1 MDVKFLSASQTQST
15 LIALVENCESMQW
28 AVAWA
33 TENAV
38 FEAAMK
44 YSSKFEHFVVGT
56 HMFQTQPEVLERAA
70 ALAAAAVV
78 PPTGDL
84 FHPKVYLFRNG
95 QRIRGVVGSPNLTKA
110 AMSRNVEA
118 SVLLDGSL
126 DDAALVELSR
136 FVAEAWKGAEDIS
149 HEFLFRYR
157 HQYAAKTA
165 ARQELI
171 KFADVRPPSKPNTK
185 RAPHDMSWADY
196 LVQVRNSSHPS
207 AHLFKERLGVLT
219 KARALF
225 ATGIPYAKW
234 NEDDRKLV
242 AGTLGRKKSQQ
253 PGVDYGLFGSMGA
266 SGTFANLVIEAP
278 TGLSHALDFI
288 PLMDAVTQRDYDRYC
303 KAFRAAF
310 DQDGRVGGLPTATR
324 LLAMKRPDAFVCID
338 SANRKDL
345 CENFGVS
352 PSTTNLENYWQRII
366 EPMHGDPWWRHPQ
379 PSNAAD
385 AEIWLGRAALL
396 DAIYYTLLPLTEN

>member
-44 YSSKFEHFVVGT
+44 DSSKFEHFVVGT

-95 QRIRGVVGSPNLTKA
+95 QRIRCVVGSPNLTKA

-126 DDAALVELSR
+126 DDAALVDLSR

-157 HQYAAKTA
+157 HQYEAKTA

-196 LVQVRNSSHPS
+196 LVQVRSSSHPS

-278 TGLSHALDFI
+278 TGLSHALEFI
-288 PLMDAVTQRDYDRYC
+288 PLMGAVTQDDYDRYC
-303 KAFRAAF
+303 KAFRAAY

-396 DAIYYTLLPLTEN
+396 DAIYYTPR

>member
-44 YSSKFEHFVVGT
+44 DSSKFEHFVVGT

-95 QRIRGVVGSPNLTKA
+95 QRIRCVVGSPNLTKA

-126 DDAALVELSR
+126 DDAALVDLSR

-196 LVQVRNSSHPS
+196 LVQVRSSSHPS
-207 AHLFKERLGVLT
+207 AHLFKERFGVLT

-278 TGLSHALDFI
+278 TGLSHALEFI
-288 PLMDAVTQRDYDRYC
+288 PLMGAVTQDDYDRYC

-396 DAIYYTLLPLTEN
+396 DAIYYTPR

>member
-1 MDVKFLSASQTQST
+1 MKVKFLSRAQTQAT
-15 LIALVENCESMQW
+15 LVALVEGCDSMQW

-38 FEAAMK
+38 FESAMK
-44 YSSKFEHFVVGT
+44 NCSKFEHFVVGT
-56 HMFQTQPEVLERAA
+56 HMFHTEPRVLERAA
-70 ALAAAAVV
+70 LLEAAAVV

-95 QRIRGVVGSPNLTKA
+95 QRIRCVVGSPNLTNA

-118 SVLLDGSL
+118 SVLLDGTS
-126 DDAALVELSR
+126 DDAALAELSS
-136 FVAEAWKGAEDIS
+136 FVVEAWEAAKDIS
-149 HEFLFRYR
+149 PEFLYRYR
-157 HQYAAKTA
+157 HQYTAKAA
-165 ARQELI
+165 AREELA
-171 KFADVRPPSKPNTK
+171 KFADVRPPSKPNSK
-185 RAPHDMSWADY
+185 RAPHDMSWEDY
-196 LVQVRNSSHPS
+196 LEQVRSSAHPS

-234 NEDDRKLV
+234 SEDDRKLV

-278 TGLSHALDFI
+278 KGLSAALDFI
-288 PLMDAVTQRDYDRYC
+288 PLMGAVTQNDYDRYC
-303 KAFRAAF
+303 KAFMAAF
-310 DQDGRVGGLPTATR
+310 DPSGRVGGLPTATR

-352 PSTTNLENYWQRII
+352 PSTTTLQNYWQRII
-366 EPMHGDPWWRHPQ
+366 EPMHGDAWWRHPQ
-379 PSNAAD
+379 PTNAAD

-396 DAIYYTLLPLTEN
+396 DAIYYTPR

>member
-1 MDVKFLSASQTQST
+1 MDVKYLSASQTQAT
-15 LIALVENCESMQW
+15 LIALVKRCESMQW

-44 YSSKFEHFVVGT
+44 ESSKFQRFVVGT
-56 HMFQTQPEVLERAA
+56 HMFQTQPEVLERMA
-70 ALAAAAVV
+70 ALPTAAVV

-95 QRIRGVVGSPNLTKA
+95 LRMCCVIGSPNLTNA
-110 AMSRNVEA
+110 ALSRNVES

-126 DDAALVELSR
+126 DDSALTELSR
-136 FVAEAWKGAEDIS
+136 FVAKAWQSAENIS
-149 HEFLFRYR
+149 QEFLYRYR
-157 HQYAAKTA
+157 HQYAAKAA
-165 ARQELI
+165 ARQELVE
-171 KFADVRPPSKPNTK
+171 FADVRPPSKPNTK
-185 RAPHDMSWADY
+185 RSPHDMSWADY
-196 LVQVRNSSHPS
+196 LVQVRSSSHPS

-219 KARALF
+219 KARSLF
-225 ATGIPYAKW
+225 ATRVPYANW
-234 NEDDRKLV
+234 SEGDRKLV

-278 TGLSHALDFI
+278 TGLSNALDCI
-288 PLMDAVTQRDYDRYC
+288 PLMGAVSRDDYDRYC

-310 DQDGRVGGLPTATR
+310 DPDGRVGGLPTATR

-338 SANRKDL
+338 SANRNDL

-366 EPMHGDPWWRHPQ
+366 EPMHGDAWWRHPQ

-396 DAIYYTLLPLTEN
+396 DAIYYTPR

>member
-1 MDVKFLSASQTQST
+1 MEVKFLTRAQTQAT
-15 LIALVENCESMQW
+15 LIALVEICDSMQW

-33 TENAV
+33 TENEV
-38 FEAAMK
+38 FEAAMR
-44 YSSKFEHFVVGT
+44 SGSKFEHFVVGT

-70 ALAAAAVV
+70 ALKAAAVV

-95 QRIRGVVGSPNLTKA
+95 RRIRCVVGSPNLTNA

-118 SVLLDGSL
+118 SVLLDGSS

-136 FVAEAWKGAEDIS
+136 FVSEAWKGAEDIS
-149 HEFLFRYR
+149 HEFLYRYR
-157 HQYAAKTA
+157 HQYAAKAA
-165 ARQELI
+165 AREELT

-196 LVQVRNSSHPS
+196 LVQVRSSSHPS

-234 NEDDRKLV
+234 SEDDRKLV

-278 TGLSHALDFI
+278 IGLSDALDFI
-288 PLMDAVTQRDYDRYC
+288 PLINAVTQNDYDRYC
-303 KAFRAAF
+303 KAFIAAF

-324 LLAMKRPDAFVCID
+324 LLAMKRPDAYVCID

-352 PSTTNLENYWQRII
+352 PSTTNLENYWHRII
-366 EPMHGDPWWRHPQ
+366 EPMHGDAWWRHPQ

-396 DAIYYTLLPLTEN
+396 DAVYYTPR

>member
-110 AMSRNVEA
+110 AMSRYVEA

>member
-1 MDVKFLSASQTQST
+1 MDVRFLSRAQTQAT
-15 LIALVENCESMQW
+15 LVALIEGCDSMQW

-33 TENAV
+33 TENVV

-44 YSSKFEHFVVGT
+44 SGSKFEHFVVGT

-70 ALAAAAVV
+70 ALEAAAVV
-78 PPTGDL
+78 LPTGDL

-95 QRIRGVVGSPNLTKA
+95 RRIRCVVGSPNLTSA
-110 AMSRNVEA
+110 AMSRNIEA
-118 SVLLDGSL
+118 SVLLDGTS
-126 DDAALVELSR
+126 DDAALVEFSR
-136 FVAEAWKGAEDIS
+136 FVAGAWKDAEHITQ
-149 HEFLFRYR
+149 EFLYRYR
-157 HQYAAKTA
+157 HQYAAKAA
-165 ARQELI
+165 ARGDLT
-171 KFADVRPPSKPNTK
+171 KFADVRQPSKPNTK
-185 RAPHDMSWADY
+185 RAPHDMTWADY
-196 LVQVRNSSHPS
+196 LVQVRCSTHPS
-207 AHLFKERLGVLT
+207 AHLFKERLEVLA
-219 KARALF
+219 KARSLF

-234 NEDDRKLV
+234 SEDDRKLV
-242 AGTLGRKKSQQ
+242 AGTLGRKKSQR

-278 TGLSHALDFI
+278 KGLSAALDYI
-288 PLMDAVTQRDYDRYC
+288 PLMGTVTQSDYDHYC
-303 KAFRAAF
+303 DAFIAAF

-352 PSTTNLENYWQRII
+352 PSTTKLENYWQRII
-366 EPMHGDPWWRHPQ
+366 EPMHGDAWWRHPQ

-396 DAIYYTLLPLTEN
+396 DAIYYTPR

>member
-1 MDVKFLSASQTQST
+1 MEVKFLSRTETQAT
-15 LIALVENCESMQW
+15 LIALIESCDSMQW

-44 YSSKFEHFVVGT
+44 NSSKFEHFVVGT

-70 ALAAAAVV
+70 ALEAGAVV

-95 QRIRGVVGSPNLTKA
+95 RRIRCVIGSPNLTNA

-118 SVLLDGSL
+118 SVLLVGSSE
-126 DDAALVELSR
+126 DAALAELRS
-136 FVAEAWKGAEDIS
+136 FVTDAWRDAEDIS
-149 HEFLFRYR
+149 HEFLYRYR
-157 HQYAAKTA
+157 HQYAAKAA
-165 ARQELI
+165 AREELI
-171 KFADVRPPSKPNTK
+171 KFADIRPPTKPNTK
-185 RAPHDMSWADY
+185 RAPHDMSWAEY
-196 LVQVRNSSHPS
+196 LEQVRSASHPS

-219 KARALF
+219 KARSLF
-225 ATGIPYAKW
+225 ATGIPYARW
-234 NEDDRKLV
+234 SEDDRKLV

-266 SGTFANLVIEAP
+266 SGTFAHLVIEAP
-278 TGLSHALDFI
+278 KGLSDALDFI
-288 PLMDAVTQRDYDRYC
+288 PLMGAVTEDDYARYC
-303 KAFRAAF
+303 KAFKAAF
-310 DQDGRVGGLPTATR
+310 ELNGRVGGLPSATR
-324 LLAMKRPDAFVCID
+324 LLAMKRPDSFVCID

-366 EPMHGDPWWRHPQ
+366 EPMHGDAWWRHTQ
-379 PSNAAD
+379 PSDAAD
-385 AEIWLGRAALL
+385 AEIWFGRAALL
-396 DAIYYTLLPLTEN
+396 DAIYYTPR

>member
-1 MDVKFLSASQTQST
+1 MEVKFLSRLQTQAT
-15 LIALVENCESMQW
+15 LIALVERCDSMQW

-44 YSSKFEHFVVGT
+44 NSLKLEHFVVGT
-56 HMFQTQPEVLERAA
+56 HMFQTQPEILERAA
-70 ALAAAAVV
+70 ALSVAAVV

-95 QRIRGVVGSPNLTKA
+95 PRIRCVVGSPNLTSA

-118 SVLLDGSL
+118 SVLLDGSS
-126 DDAALVELSR
+126 DDAALAELSR
-136 FVAEAWKGAEDIS
+136 FVADAWRGAERITQ
-149 HEFLFRYR
+149 EFLYRYR
-157 HQYAAKTA
+157 HQYAAKAA
-165 ARQELI
+165 AREDLT
-171 KFADVRPPSKPNTK
+171 KFADVRQPSKPNTK
-185 RAPHDMSWADY
+185 RAPHDMTWADY
-196 LVQVRNSSHPS
+196 LVQVRSSSHPS
-207 AHLFKERLGVLT
+207 AHLFRERLGVLA
-219 KARALF
+219 KARTLF
-225 ATGIPYAKW
+225 ATGTPYANW
-234 NEDDRKLV
+234 SEDDRKLV

-278 TGLSHALDFI
+278 KGLSDAFDFI
-288 PLMDAVTQRDYDRYC
+288 PLMGAVTQDDYDRYC
-303 KAFRAAF
+303 EAFIAAF

-324 LLAMKRPDAFVCID
+324 LLAMKRPDTFVCID

-345 CENFGVS
+345 CEHFGVS
-352 PSTTNLENYWQRII
+352 PSSTNLENYWQRII
-366 EPMHGDPWWRHPQ
+366 EPMHGDAWWRHPQ
-379 PSNAAD
+379 PSNPAD

-396 DAIYYTLLPLTEN
+396 DAIYYTPR

>member
-1 MDVKFLSASQTQST
+1 MEVKFLSRAQTQAI
-15 LIALVENCESMQW
+15 LIELIESCDSMQW

-38 FEAAMK
+38 FEVAMK
-44 YSSKFEHFVVGT
+44 NSSKFEHFVVGT

-70 ALAAAAVV
+70 AFAAAAVV

-95 QRIRGVVGSPNLTKA
+95 QRMRCVVGSPNLTTA
-110 AMSRNVEA
+110 AMNRNVEA
-118 SVLLDGSL
+118 CVLLDGSSN
-126 DDAALVELSR
+126 DAALVGLSR

-149 HEFLFRYR
+149 HEFLYRYR
-157 HQYAAKTA
+157 HQFAAKAA
-165 ARQELI
+165 AREELT

-196 LVQVRNSSHPS
+196 LMQVRSPSHPS
-207 AHLFKERLGVLT
+207 ARLFKERLVVLT

-225 ATGIPYAKW
+225 ATGVPYVKW
-234 NEDDRKLV
+234 SEDERKLV
-242 AGTLGRKKSQQ
+242 AGTLGCKKSLQ
-253 PGVDYGLFGSMGA
+253 PGVDYGLFGSMSA

-278 TGLSHALDFI
+278 KGLSDALDSI
-288 PLMDAVTQRDYDRYC
+288 PLMGAVTQNDYDRYC
-303 KAFRAAF
+303 KAFIEAF
-310 DQDGRVGGLPTATR
+310 DQDGRIGGLPTATR

-352 PSTTNLENYWQRII
+352 PSTTNLKNFWQRII
-366 EPMHGDPWWRHPQ
+366 EPMHGDAWWRHPQ
-379 PSNAAD
+379 PNNAAE

-396 DAIYYTLLPLTEN
+396 DAIYYTPES

>member
-1 MDVKFLSASQTQST
+1 MNVKFLSAAQTQTT
-15 LIALVENCESMQW
+15 LIALVKNCESMQW

-33 TENAV
+33 TENSV
-38 FEAAMK
+38 FDAAMK
-44 YSSKFEHFVVGT
+44 DSAKFEHFVVGT

-70 ALAAAAVV
+70 ALEAAAVV
-78 PPTGDL
+78 LPTGDL

-95 QRIRGVVGSPNLTKA
+95 HRMRCVVGSPNLTNA

-118 SVLLDGSL
+118 SVLLEGSY
-126 DDAALVELSR
+126 DDPALIDLSR
-136 FVAEAWKGAEDIS
+136 FVADAWRGAEVIS
-149 HEFLFRYR
+149 QEFLYRYR
-157 HQYAAKTA
+157 HQYAAKATA
-165 ARQELI
+165 REELTRL
-171 KFADVRPPSKPNTK
+171 AAVRPPSVPNTM
-185 RAPHDMSWADY
+185 RAPHEMSWADY
-196 LVQVRNSSHPS
+196 LVQVRSSSHPS

-225 ATGIPYAKW
+225 ATGIPFANW
-234 NEDDRKLV
+234 GMDDRKLV

-278 TGLSHALDFI
+278 MGLSDALDLI
-288 PLMDAVTQRDYDRYC
+288 PLIGAVTQDEYDRYC
-303 KAFRAAF
+303 KAFIAAF
-310 DQDGRVGGLPTATR
+310 DQEGRVGGLPTATR

-352 PSTTNLENYWQRII
+352 PSTTNLQNYWQRII
-366 EPMHGDPWWRHPQ
+366 EPMHGDAWWRHPQ

-396 DAIYYTLLPLTEN
+396 DAIYYTPR

>member
-1 MDVKFLSASQTQST
+1 MQVQFLAREQTQAT
-15 LIALVENCESMQW
+15 LIALVEGCESMQW

-44 YSSKFEHFVVGT
+44 NSSKFEHFVVGT
-56 HMFQTQPEVLERAA
+56 HMFQTQPEVLQRMA
-70 ALAAAAVV
+70 ALSAAAVV

-95 QRIRGVVGSPNLTKA
+95 GRVRCVVGSPNLTSA
-110 AMSRNVEA
+110 AMSRNFEE
-118 SVLLDGSL
+118 SVLLDGSS
-126 DDAALVELSR
+126 DDAALAELSC
-136 FVAEAWKGAEDIS
+136 FVAKAWKDAEHITP
-149 HEFLFRYR
+149 EFLYRYR
-157 HQYAAKTA
+157 HQYAAKAA
-165 ARQELI
+165 AREELT
-171 KFADVRPPSKPNTK
+171 KFADVRQPSKANTK

-196 LVQVRNSSHPS
+196 LEQVRSSSHPS
-207 AHLFKERLGVLT
+207 AHLFKERLGVLA

-225 ATGIPYAKW
+225 STGTPFATW
-234 NEDDRKLV
+234 SVDDRKLV

-278 TGLSHALDFI
+278 KGLSDALDFI
-288 PLMDAVTQRDYDRYC
+288 PLIGTVTQSDYDRYC
-303 KAFRAAF
+303 EAFIAAF

-324 LLAMKRPDAFVCID
+324 LLAMKRPDTFVCID

-345 CENFGVS
+345 CEHFGVS
-352 PSTTNLENYWQRII
+352 PSTTSLDNYWQRII
-366 EPMHGDPWWRHPQ
+366 EPMHGDAWWRHPQ
-379 PSNAAD
+379 PSGAAD

-396 DAIYYTLLPLTEN
+396 DAIYYTPR

>member
-1 MDVKFLSASQTQST
+1 MDVNFLSREQTQTT
-15 LIALVENCESMQW
+15 LVALIEGCETMHW

-33 TENAV
+33 TENPV

-44 YSSKFEHFVVGT
+44 NSSKFEHFIIGT
-56 HMFQTQPEVLERAA
+56 HMFHTQPQVLEKAS

-95 QRIRGVVGSPNLTKA
+95 RRIRCVVGSPNLTNA
-110 AMSRNVEA
+110 AMNRNVEA
-118 SVLLDGSL
+118 SVLLDGSS
-126 DDAALVELSR
+126 DDAVLAELSR
-136 FVAEAWKGAEDIS
+136 FVADAWRGAEDIS
-149 HEFLFRYR
+149 PEFLYRYR
-157 HQYAAKTA
+157 HQYAAKAA
-165 ARQELI
+165 AREELT
-171 KFADVRPPSKPNTK
+171 KFADVRLPAKPNTK
-185 RAPHDMSWADY
+185 RAPHDMSWEAY
-196 LVQVRNSSHPS
+196 LVQVRSSSHPS

-219 KARALF
+219 KTRTLF
-225 ATGIPYAKW
+225 ASGSPYAKW
-234 NEDDRKLV
+234 SEEDRKLV

-278 TGLSHALDFI
+278 KGLSDALEFI
-288 PLMDAVTQRDYDRYC
+288 PLMGAVAQKDYDNYC
-303 KAFRAAF
+303 KAFIAAF
-310 DQDGRVGGLPTATR
+310 DHDGRVGGLPTATR
-324 LLAMKRPDAFVCID
+324 LLAMRRPDTFVCID

-366 EPMHGDPWWRHPQ
+366 EPMHGDAWWRHPQ

-396 DAIYYTLLPLTEN
+396 DAIYYTPR

>member
-15 LIALVENCESMQW
+15 LLALVENCESMQW

-44 YSSKFEHFVVGT
+44 DSSKFEHFVVGT

-95 QRIRGVVGSPNLTKA
+95 QRIRCVVGSPNLTKA

-136 FVAEAWKGAEDIS
+136 FVAEAWKGAEEIS

-165 ARQELI
+165 ARKELI
-171 KFADVRPPSKPNTK
+171 KFADVRPHSKPNTK
-185 RAPHDMSWADY
+185 RAPHDMSWADF
-196 LVQVRNSSHPS
+196 LVQVGSSSHPS

-288 PLMDAVTQRDYDRYC
+288 PLMGAVTQDDYDRYC

-396 DAIYYTLLPLTEN
+396 DAIYYTPR

>member
-1 MDVKFLSASQTQST
+1 MEVKFLSRAHTRAT
-15 LIALVENCESMQW
+15 LIALVESCDSMQW

-44 YSSKFEHFVVGT
+44 NSSKFEHFVVGT
-56 HMFQTQPEVLERAA
+56 HMFQTQPEVLERVA
-70 ALAAAAVV
+70 ALGAAAVV
-78 PPTGDL
+78 PPMGDL

-95 QRIRGVVGSPNLTKA
+95 RRIRCVVGSPNLTNA

-118 SVLLDGSL
+118 SVLLDGSS
-126 DDAALVELSR
+126 DDAALAELSR
-136 FVAEAWKGAEDIS
+136 FVANAWRGAEDIS
-149 HEFLFRYR
+149 HEFLYRYR
-157 HQYAAKTA
+157 HQHAAKAA
-165 ARQELI
+165 AREELT
-171 KFADVRPPSKPNTK
+171 KFAEVRPPSKPNTK

-196 LVQVRNSSHPS
+196 LVQVRSSSHPS
-207 AHLFKERLGVLT
+207 AHLFPERLGVLK

-225 ATGIPYAKW
+225 ATRTLYAKW
-234 NEDDRKLV
+234 SEDDRKLV

-278 TGLSHALDFI
+278 KGLSDALDFI
-288 PLMDAVTQRDYDRYC
+288 PLMGAVMQSDYDRYC
-303 KAFRAAF
+303 KAFIAAF
-310 DQDGRVGGLPTATR
+310 DQDGRVGGLPTANR

-366 EPMHGDPWWRHPQ
+366 EPMHGDAWWRHPQ

-396 DAIYYTLLPLTEN
+396 DAIYYTPR

>member
-44 YSSKFEHFVVGT
+44 DSSKFEHFVVGT

-95 QRIRGVVGSPNLTKA
+95 QRIRCVVGSPNLTKA

-126 DDAALVELSR
+126 DDVALVELSR

-196 LVQVRNSSHPS
+196 LVQVRSSSHPS
-207 AHLFKERLGVLT
+207 AHQFKERLGVLT
-219 KARALF
+219 KAHALF

-288 PLMDAVTQRDYDRYC
+288 PLMGAVTQGDYDRYC

-396 DAIYYTLLPLTEN
+396 DAIYYTPR